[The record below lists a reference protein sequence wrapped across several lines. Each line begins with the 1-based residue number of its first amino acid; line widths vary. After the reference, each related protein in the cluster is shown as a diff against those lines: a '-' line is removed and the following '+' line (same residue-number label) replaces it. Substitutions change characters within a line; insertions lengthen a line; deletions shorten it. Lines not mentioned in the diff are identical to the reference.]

1 MYKSSGGQKER
12 PGESCQP
19 AMGDTGRFGE
29 GEKLAAAPA
38 QELARS
44 DSAKERSGH
53 TVPGAKWDH
62 PLLGSVATWWAGT
75 GLGK

>member
-12 PGESCQP
+12 PGESCQ
-19 AMGDTGRFGE
+19 AAVGDRGRFGE
-29 GEKLAAAPA
+29 GE
-38 QELARS
+38 ELAQS

-53 TVPGAKWDH
+53 SLPGARWDH
-62 PLLGSVATWWAGT
+62 AIWAVYVATWRAER